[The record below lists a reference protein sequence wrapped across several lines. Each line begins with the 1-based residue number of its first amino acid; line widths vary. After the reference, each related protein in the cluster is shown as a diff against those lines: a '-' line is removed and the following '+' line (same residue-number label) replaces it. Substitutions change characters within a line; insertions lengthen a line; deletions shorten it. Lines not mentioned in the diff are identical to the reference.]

1 MASPRATQ
9 RQEPAE
15 AWRILRWR
23 SRHWAHREPLAQGVA
38 LTMLRIPAGSFE
50 MGAPETEAGSSYRER
65 PVHRVRLGEFLLGQ
79 TPITQAQWRA
89 VAAWQRLEHEDVELW
104 PEESLDADPVAKL
117 DYAERFLGE
126 QRPVVNVSWMQAKAF
141 CGRLALRTD
150 KNYTLPSEAQ
160 WEYACR
166 AGTTTPFHYG
176 DTISTK
182 LANYHGRQM
191 YGDGEKGDYRQQ
203 TTDVFSFPANA
214 WGLHDMHGNV
224 WEWCADQWHDNY
236 EGAPE
241 DGRAW
246 IDDEANQNKND
257 MNRRLLRG
265 GSWLRPQAL
274 PLGFP
279 QPHPPGL
286 PQQPHRFPR
295 LLPPPGLI
303 LYTLT
308 LYVFTLGCLRGL
320 LERSKQREGSCLAPK
335 APQVFMHGWIQP
347 ALGRRVGPR
356 LITFYCGATIR
367 SGLVSIPV

>member
-9 RQEPAE
+9 SQQPAE

-89 VAAWQRLEHEDVELW
+89 VAAWVRLEHEDAKRW
-104 PEESLDADPVAKL
+104 PEEALDADPVAKL

-182 LANYHGRQM
+182 LANYHGRQV

-265 GSWLRPQAL
+265 GSWNCHPRNCRSAYRYISPPDYLNDPV
-274 PLGFP
+274 GFRVCC
-279 QPHPPGL
+279 L
-286 PQQPHRFPR
+286 PQD
-295 LLPPPGLI
+295 
-303 LYTLT
+303 
-308 LYVFTLGCLRGL
+308 
-320 LERSKQREGSCLAPK
+320 
-335 APQVFMHGWIQP
+335 
-347 ALGRRVGPR
+347 
-356 LITFYCGATIR
+356 
-367 SGLVSIPV
+367 

>member
-9 RQEPAE
+9 RQQPAE

-50 MGAPETEAGSSYRER
+50 MGAPETEDGSLERER

-79 TPITQAQWRA
+79 TPITQAQWRV
-89 VAAWQRLEHEDVELW
+89 VAAWVRLEHEDVELW

-117 DYAERFLGE
+117 DDAERFLGE

-141 CGRLALRTD
+141 CGRLALRTG

-166 AGTTTPFHYG
+166 AGTTTPFHFG

-182 LANYHGRQM
+182 LANYDGRTM
-191 YGDGEKGDYRQQ
+191 YMDEEKGEFRQQ
-203 TTDVFSFPANA
+203 TTDVTTFPANP

-224 WEWCADQWHDNY
+224 WEWCADHWHGSY

-246 IDDEANQNKND
+246 IDEGAKANDLKW
-257 MNRRLLRG
+257 RLLRG
-265 GSWLRPQAL
+265 ASWGNSPRDCRSAYRNDNP
-274 PLGFP
+274 PVNRFSTVGFRVCC
-279 QPHPPGL
+279 L
-286 PQQPHRFPR
+286 PQ
-295 LLPPPGLI
+295 G
-303 LYTLT
+303 
-308 LYVFTLGCLRGL
+308 
-320 LERSKQREGSCLAPK
+320 
-335 APQVFMHGWIQP
+335 
-347 ALGRRVGPR
+347 
-356 LITFYCGATIR
+356 
-367 SGLVSIPV
+367 